1 MSDNCIFCR
10 IVKGEI
16 PSEKI
21 YEDENFIA
29 IKDVSP
35 AAPQHVLLLPKK
47 HVRNIAEA
55 DEGTVNAITGKIK
68 KIAEIMNILD
78 NGFRIVVNTGADGG
92 QTVDHLHFHLLG
104 GREMKWPPG

>member
-35 AAPQHVLLLPKK
+35 ATPQHVLLLPKK

-55 DEGTVNAITGKIK
+55 DGGTVNAITGKIK